1 MFDENLEEW
10 DCPICLENIDSGIDF
25 IVSPF
30 NCQHKICITCCKKS
44 CKYLHQNNKNIIN
57 NFKCPLCKSNISEY
71 YKNNKRLVGKKC
83 TINGFTVSIM

>member
-1 MFDENLEEW
+1 MFDQNLEEW
-10 DCPICLENIDSGIDF
+10 DCPICLENIESGIDF

-44 CKYLHQNNKNIIN
+44 CKYLHQNNKDIIT